1 MLSIQELGKKFV
13 EAGRL
18 KLRPL
23 CVYGTNDIP
32 QGAIPSHTIDRCIAK
47 AVFTAALFEETPPLY
62 VDANH
67 EQCCPGG
74 MVWMG
79 FNEPHPK
86 LKYFVT
92 LARQISK
99 AAQRSI

>member
-32 QGAIPSHTIDRCIAK
+32 QTAIPSHTIDRGIAK
-47 AVFTAALFEETPPLY
+47 AVYTAALFEETPPLY
-62 VDANH
+62 VDASH
-67 EQCCPGG
+67 EQCCPRADGLRLRRS
-74 MVWMG
+74 
-79 FNEPHPK
+79 FICRRSRIAYPEKRAIIKPH
-86 LKYFVT
+86 
-92 LARQISK
+92 Q
-99 AAQRSI
+99 